1 MSTNLVPRRSPTWSH
16 RVKLTRHLLQTGMVA
31 WVLWLIWDKF
41 ANETTATSP
50 ESFCPFGGFETGWT
64 WITTGRTVSHTHTSN
79 LVLAGVVIILALA
92 ARGFFCGWICVLG
105 SIQEGIRAFGIS
117 IRNNVPFLRKAGK
130 FMDKKMAN
138 VMKVDHIIRNI
149 RYAILVWAITGAA
162 ITGALV
168 WREYDPWKAFL
179 TILDFEFS
187 TAVVVLI
194 AVLVLSLFMDRP
206 FCRYACPLGAVQGM
220 ISKASPV
227 SIERN
232 SEKCIDCD
240 LCNKACP
247 MKIQVS
253 SRTRVT
259 DATCIG
265 CLECVA
271 VCPSRDALSLTF
283 TFPKKLHIISSKDQV
298 LEEVVS

>member
-50 ESFCPFGGFETGWT
+50 ESFCPFGGFETAWT

-117 IRNNVPFLRKAGK
+117 IRNRVPILRKAGK

-138 VMKVDHIIRNI
+138 VMKADHIIRNI
-149 RYAILVWAITGAA
+149 RFAILAWAITGAA
-162 ITGALV
+162 ITGTMV

-179 TILDFEFS
+179 TILDFQFS

-283 TFPKKLHIISSKDQV
+283 TFPKKLQIISSKDQV
-298 LEEVVS
+298 LDEVIS